1 MSWFSRSS
9 DQPKDTTFGYN
20 LEKKNT
26 VTEIREV
33 GKKLEKTT
41 TKYIGELDKYKEIQK
56 FNKQLTKGYIANL
69 DIMVDVSKL
78 LNMYLE
84 TFELIRTQV
93 DRAEKA
99 LGKPLDAEEL
109 SYLAVIT
116 KENIQNLAKSFLSES
131 GKLQGLFSR
140 NPEYQNEAQHLA
152 AAQNGIKET
161 FQSWASTTN
170 KASQLLAG
178 DKAGQQA
185 QNYPSQNYPDQQKYL
200 EQQKYQ
206 EQQKYEKQKYER
218 ELQELQLQKLK
229 MKQQLLEQ
237 QQQQQRQINPLS
249 TPRYGGK
256 NTKKSKK
263 PKSASASS
271 STKKKS
277 T

>member
-1 MSWFSRSS
+1 MNNPFCV
-9 DQPKDTTFGYN
+9 FGYN

-116 KENIQNLAKSFLSES
+116 KENIQNLAKSFFAES
-131 GKLQGLFSR
+131 GKLQTLFSR

-152 AAQNGIKET
+152 TAQTGIKDT
-161 FQSWASTTN
+161 FQSWASTTA

-178 DKAGQQA
+178 EKAGQLQQP
-185 QNYPSQNYPDQQKYL
+185 QNYQDQQKYL
-200 EQQKYQ
+200 DQQKYQ
-206 EQQKYEKQKYER
+206 KQKYE
-218 ELQELQLQKLK
+218 QEMQQLQLQKLK

-237 QQQQQRQINPLS
+237 QQQQQRQLNPLI

-256 NTKKSKK
+256 NTKKNKK
-263 PKSASASS
+263 TASTKSASASSSS

>member
-1 MSWFSRSS
+1 MSWFSSTS

-33 GKKLEKTT
+33 GKKLERTT

-116 KENIQNLAKSFLSES
+116 KENIQNLAKSFFAES
-131 GKLQGLFSR
+131 GKLQTLFSR

-152 AAQNGIKET
+152 TAQNGIKDT
-161 FQSWASTTN
+161 FQSWASTTA

-178 DKAGQQA
+178 EKAGQQQMQSLQPQRYQSPYPN
-185 QNYPSQNYPDQQKYL
+185 QNPT
-200 EQQKYQ
+200 YQ
-206 EQQKYEKQKYER
+206 R
-218 ELQELQLQKLK
+218 P
-229 MKQQLLEQ
+229 
-237 QQQQQRQINPLS
+237 IF
-249 TPRYGGK
+249 GGK
-256 NTKKSKK
+256 KTKTAKK
-263 PKSASASS
+263 TANAKSA

>member
-1 MSWFSRSS
+1 MSWFSSTS

-131 GKLQGLFSR
+131 GKLQSLFSR

-152 AAQNGIKET
+152 TAQTGIKDT
-161 FQSWASTTN
+161 FQSWASTTA
-170 KASQLLAG
+170 KATQLLAG
-178 DKAGQQA
+178 EKAGQQQMQPLQPQRYQSPYPN
-185 QNYPSQNYPDQQKYL
+185 QNPT
-200 EQQKYQ
+200 YQ
-206 EQQKYEKQKYER
+206 R
-218 ELQELQLQKLK
+218 P
-229 MKQQLLEQ
+229 
-237 QQQQQRQINPLS
+237 IF
-249 TPRYGGK
+249 GGK
-256 NTKKSKK
+256 KTKTAKK
-263 PKSASASS
+263 TSKSAST